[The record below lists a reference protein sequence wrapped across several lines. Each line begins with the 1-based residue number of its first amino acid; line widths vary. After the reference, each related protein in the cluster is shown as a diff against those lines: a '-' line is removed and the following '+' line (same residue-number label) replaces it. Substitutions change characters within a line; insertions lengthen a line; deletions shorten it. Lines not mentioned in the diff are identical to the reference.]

1 MQKKIH
7 PSQEKLI
14 QILKENIDDPLTI
27 RQLQDFIDASSPSV
41 VHHHL
46 TKLVEKGLLRRNPS
60 NPHDY
65 QVLSDNPDS
74 KVVYL
79 NVYGMAQCGPKGSL
93 LDGNPVDRIKI
104 SSKVLGF
111 SAADAFA
118 VKAKGNSM
126 IPKIHPGDLVIAKKT
141 TNIEGGELVV
151 CVNNDEV
158 LIKKVQKIPIEKN
171 KMTYNLISLN
181 PEYPP
186 FTASDDF
193 RVEGIV
199 RGVLTYL
206 K

>member
-27 RQLQDFIDASSPSV
+27 RELQDLIDASSPSV

-60 NPHDY
+60 NHHDY

-111 SAADAFA
+111 SAADAFV

-126 IPKIHPGDLVIAKKT
+126 IPKIHPGDLIIAKKT

>member
-1 MQKKIH
+1 MH

-14 QILKENIDDPLTI
+14 QILIENIDDPLTI
-27 RQLQDFIDASSPSV
+27 RELQDRINASSPSV

-93 LDGNPVDRIKI
+93 LDGSPVDRIKI

-118 VKAKGNSM
+118 VKAKGTSM
-126 IPKIHPGDLVIAKKT
+126 TPKINPGDLVIAKKT

-158 LIKKVQKIPIEKN
+158 LIKKVQKIPIAKD
-171 KMTYNLISLN
+171 KVAYNLISLN

-186 FTASDDF
+186 FTASNDF